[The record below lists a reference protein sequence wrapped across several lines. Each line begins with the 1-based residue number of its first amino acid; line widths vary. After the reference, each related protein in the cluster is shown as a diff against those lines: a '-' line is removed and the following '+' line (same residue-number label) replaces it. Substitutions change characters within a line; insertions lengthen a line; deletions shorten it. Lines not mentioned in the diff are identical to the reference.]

1 MTNQVSRGSTKAP
14 YHVFYIL
21 QCKAAEIGLDWRW
34 EMGWSTWVLLW
45 QSDIS
50 QMPKSLGFQVKFLVG
65 FAVRNK
71 CPLNPD
77 YEEAGMTGMTRGL
90 FPLQQRSSDHGLLP

>member
-1 MTNQVSRGSTKAP
+1 MTNQVSRGSTKAL

-50 QMPKSLGFQVKFLVG
+50 QMPKSLGFRVKFLVG

-77 YEEAGMTGMTRGL
+77 YEKAGMTGMTRGL